1 MAHLLFGVIDFLNG
15 MITDIEHYPNKRDRF
30 LVRTAFLEIYNE
42 KISDLMVGITYLQE
56 LRVQFTYLQDPSRDN
71 LRIREDGA
79 GGVFVEGLSEHVVR
93 STEEIMQLL
102 REGAHLRTTAST
114 KMNKVHCETALDS
127 VFDVIVIS
135 QESSRSHAVFTII
148 VEHAEYDAAG
158 ESIVTIGKLRMVDL
172 AGSER

>member
-1 MAHLLFGVIDFLNG
+1 M
-15 MITDIEHYPNKRDRF
+15 
-30 LVRTAFLEIYNE
+30 
-42 KISDLMVGITYLQE
+42 
-56 LRVQFTYLQDPSRDN
+56 
-71 LRIREDGA
+71 RIREDGA
-79 GGVFVEGLSEHVVR
+79 GGVYVEGLSEHVVR

-114 KMNKVHCETALDS
+114 KMNKVRVFIVKLLCMGS
-127 VFDVIVIS
+127 VFGVTLIS

-148 VEHAEYDAAG
+148 VEHAEYDATG